1 MKIDL
6 IDNQN
11 LLYISD
17 RCANKVVVRYS
28 ENHKFKTTFDI
39 LRPYFIEFDAN
50 YIYITSYPDFSIS
63 KSTNKVEGLQKKS
76 NCIFLLNKNDFKTV
90 RIISFDWLGPEG
102 LFIDKNSNILTVAA
116 ELDRGSMESSTN
128 CFLYVT
134 GPNGTLIQ
142 NIEIEDVDDDEASH
156 PSYLITGKFLFY
168 AEQQTCVCI
177 SFVILNF

>member
-1 MKIDL
+1 MKNQGALISLNLNQLTNQKSRYNSSLKLETFKHELLKKPEVLCVGKNDQIFVSENSNGDRILIFIRQIKLKPMNISRMKIDL

-76 NCIFLLNKNDFKTV
+76 NCIFLLNKNDFKT
-90 RIISFDWLGPEG
+90 
-102 LFIDKNSNILTVAA
+102 
-116 ELDRGSMESSTN
+116 EL
-128 CFLYVT
+128 
-134 GPNGTLIQ
+134 
-142 NIEIEDVDDDEASH
+142 
-156 PSYLITGKFLFY
+156 
-168 AEQQTCVCI
+168 
-177 SFVILNF
+177 